1 VTDRALAAKEF
12 GFSGSLERGIEE
24 CATNSDN
31 ILAFRCG
38 TKPMV
43 LNGVGL
49 DTTTGTATPGFNI
62 TFNDVTSDAGT
73 RYQIWYKAGVLSVW
87 KDGMLV
93 YSNVANASVDTAD
106 ISLSVPAT
114 GNAGLELSTGATP
127 TLATAVTVTAAA
139 VLTGTLTQPVPT
151 LTAPVDGL
159 GLTKRQFYVA
169 LREALDLLA
178 GIQVQQL
185 YVPDAV
191 FDNPNVAFYVTADST
206 TAQHNPVTNPNAL
219 DWLKVTTDAYSNN
232 VYQWASELTDSSG
245 GVTTAMVAVSAST
258 RVAAGFYEVNF
269 GHTLGNFAASISL
282 LGPKCIAFMGTSSP
296 VSTALVNTRKW
307 VGYLSAYD
315 MNNHPTKDGA
325 GLLGIPYVTGA
336 TSTKLNSLT
345 SDFAN
350 GFRLPGLFVTDNGAY
365 DGNVQ
370 FDINE
375 NPIDAGALGLSP

>member
-1 VTDRALAAKEF
+1 
-12 GFSGSLERGIEE
+12 
-24 CATNSDN
+24 
-31 ILAFRCG
+31 
-38 TKPMV
+38 M
-43 LNGVGL
+43 
-49 DTTTGTATPGFNI
+49 
-62 TFNDVTSDAGT
+62 
-73 RYQIWYKAGVLSVW
+73 W
-87 KDGMLV
+87 KDGTLV